1 MSTSDSHDSL
11 VKSREFQGEDG
22 DEQGPGRPLGST
34 RGAAMRPFVA
44 PGASDG
50 LSLPLLE
57 GLGAVLPPLPPL
69 PPDQRLLP
77 PHPPTQ
83 IADIWSRSESQPVA
97 PVPAPTPAP
106 KRVCHMCGAEK
117 QCKYKLSDQLIKTF
131 SAALVNGSEACAHE
145 PYMQPGALVCQS
157 CYDVAL
163 DTRAVCDALSPFR
176 LPPPLLEMDSEIKK
190 LKRKVAAMSA
200 RALST
205 KMRADG
211 SRSVVECVRRKRR
224 DSLAVRRS
232 TLSRRE
238 SFTGGGDAMLDKVT
252 SPSHA
257 HATPNIC
264 RLRQI

>member
-1 MSTSDSHDSL
+1 M
-11 VKSREFQGEDG
+11 
-22 DEQGPGRPLGST
+22 GST

-50 LSLPLLE
+50 LPLLLLE
-57 GLGAVLPPLPPL
+57 GLGSVVVPQPPLPPAL
-69 PPDQRLLP
+69 RLLLATDVP
-77 PHPPTQ
+77 PAQ
-83 IADIWSRSESQPVA
+83 IADISSRSEPQPVA

-106 KRVCHMCGAEK
+106 KRVCHMCGVEKLAK
-117 QCKYKLSDQLIKTF
+117 QCRTRLSDKLIKTF
-131 SAALVNGSEACAHE
+131 SAALVNSSEACALE
-145 PYMQPGALVCQS
+145 PYVQPGAPVCES
-157 CYDVAL
+157 CYDATR
-163 DTRAVCDALSPFR
+163 DTRALCDALLSPVR
-176 LPPPLLEMDSEIKK
+176 LPPQLLECDSEIKK
-190 LKRKVAAMSA
+190 LKRKAAAMSA

-211 SRSVVECVRRKRR
+211 SRSVVECVRQKRR

-232 TLSRRE
+232 TLARRE
-238 SFTGGGDAMLDKVT
+238 SFTDGGDAMLDKVT